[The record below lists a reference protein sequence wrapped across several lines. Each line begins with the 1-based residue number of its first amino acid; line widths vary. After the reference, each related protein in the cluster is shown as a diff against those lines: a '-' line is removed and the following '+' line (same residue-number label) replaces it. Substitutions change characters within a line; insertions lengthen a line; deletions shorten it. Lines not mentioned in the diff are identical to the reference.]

1 MLKNVAV
8 AVLDGLSPF
17 ELGVVC
23 EAFGIDRAVD
33 GFPTYDFAVCSPAAR
48 PVVTKSGFTVSP
60 SHDLTRLDEADLV
73 VVPAISPFAS
83 ASLPASPPELNEH
96 LRAARERGA
105 RVMSVCSGAFFLG
118 EAGLLDGRACTTHW
132 MYADLLQ
139 SMFPAARVDPNVL
152 YVEDE
157 GIYTSAGTAAGLDLC
172 LHIIRQEHGTAVA
185 NMMARRMVVPP
196 HREGGQA
203 QFIKAPV
210 PIRQAEGLDPLLAWM
225 VEHVDQDHAIEE
237 LARRVHMSPRTF
249 ARRFRAET
257 GSTPHRWMTN
267 QRVLLAQQLLEETD
281 EPVDVIAGRC
291 GFGSAATLRHH
302 FGQWLGTTP
311 QAFRAS
317 FRGRA
322 A

>member
-1 MLKNVAV
+1 MLTNVAV

-33 GFPTYDFAVCSPAAR
+33 GFPTYDFAVCSPGGR
-48 PVVTKSGFTVSP
+48 PVLTKSGFTVSP

-83 ASLPASPPELNEH
+83 ASFPVSPPELNEH

-132 MYADLLQ
+132 MYAELLQ
-139 SMFPAARVDPNVL
+139 RMFPAARVDPNVL
-152 YVEDE
+152 YVEDD

-210 PIRQAEGLDPLLAWM
+210 PIRQTEGLDPLLAWM
-225 VEHVDQDHAIEE
+225 VEHLDQDHAIEE

-257 GSTPHRWMTN
+257 GSTPHRWTTN